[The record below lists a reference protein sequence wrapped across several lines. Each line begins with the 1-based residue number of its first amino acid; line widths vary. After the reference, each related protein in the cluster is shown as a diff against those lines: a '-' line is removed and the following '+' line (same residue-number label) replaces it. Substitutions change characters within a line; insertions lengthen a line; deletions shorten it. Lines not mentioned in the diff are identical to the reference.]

1 MGIMERQTLG
11 TYGMNTL
18 LSTVDLSVGYGAS
31 PLVMQVGLQLHAGE
45 LVALIGVN
53 GGGKSTMLNTL
64 AGLHAPLAGTISVQ
78 GELLATLS
86 AAERARHLAIVFTGR
101 PQAGLLDV
109 RSVVALGRQPWT
121 GHFGR
126 LTNNDLRLVDDA
138 MDLLDVSAFAE
149 RSLQRLSDGE
159 AQRVMIARALAQDT
173 PILLLDE
180 PMAFLDLVNRSRLLG
195 TLRKLARDHQ
205 KAVLFSTH
213 DIHSARHSCDRIF
226 LIHDQRLW
234 CGTPS
239 ELRSSGILKK
249 VFVAEGLDFDL
260 FEK

>member
-1 MGIMERQTLG
+1 MT
-11 TYGMNTL
+11 TL
-18 LSTVDLSVGYGAS
+18 LTTEGLSVGYGAS
-31 PLVMQVGLQLHAGE
+31 PLVMQVGLQLNVGE

-53 GGGKSTMLNTL
+53 GGGKSTLLNTL
-64 AGLHAPLAGTISVQ
+64 AGLQKPLGGSISVQ
-78 GELLATLS
+78 GVPLATLS
-86 AAERARHLAIVFTGR
+86 AAERARRLAVVFTGR

-126 LTNNDLRLVDDA
+126 LTTEDLQLVDEA
-138 MDLLDVSAFAE
+138 MDLLGVTAYAE

-180 PMAFLDLVNRSRLLG
+180 PMAFLDLVNRSRLVG
-195 TLRKLARDHQ
+195 TLRSLARDRR

-213 DIHSARHSCDRIF
+213 DIHSALHSCDRIF

-234 CGTPS
+234 CGTPN

>member
-1 MGIMERQTLG
+1 MI
-11 TYGMNTL
+11 TL
-18 LSTVDLSVGYGAS
+18 LTTEGLSVGYGAS
-31 PLVMQVGLQLHAGE
+31 PLVMQVGLQLNVGE

-53 GGGKSTMLNTL
+53 GGGKSTLLNTL
-64 AGLHAPLAGTISVQ
+64 AGLQKPLGGSISVQ
-78 GELLATLS
+78 GEPLATLS
-86 AAERARHLAIVFTGR
+86 AAERARRLAVVFTGR

-126 LTNNDLRLVDDA
+126 LTTEDLQLVDEA
-138 MDLLDVSAFAE
+138 MDLLGVTAYAE

-180 PMAFLDLVNRSRLLG
+180 PMAYLDLVNRSRLLG
-195 TLRKLARDHQ
+195 TLRSLARDRR

-213 DIHSARHSCDRIF
+213 DIHSALHSCDRVF

-234 CGTPS
+234 CGTPN

-260 FEK
+260 FEQ